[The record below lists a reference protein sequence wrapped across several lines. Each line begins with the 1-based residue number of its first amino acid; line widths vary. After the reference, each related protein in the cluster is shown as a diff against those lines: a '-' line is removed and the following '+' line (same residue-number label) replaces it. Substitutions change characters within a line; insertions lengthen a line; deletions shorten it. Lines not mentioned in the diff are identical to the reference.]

1 MIRGVL
7 TGSNVGG
14 NILSLR
20 ASLLKLLNL
29 QEHELVYDPQKN
41 RLLMDKKLVK
51 KHKKMVKQLGLTP
64 SIVAEYP
71 TWDAME
77 VEIDF
82 L

>member
-1 MIRGVL
+1 M
-7 TGSNVGG
+7 
-14 NILSLR
+14 
-20 ASLLKLLNL
+20 
-29 QEHELVYDPQKN
+29 YDPKKN
-41 RLLMDKKLVK
+41 RLLIDKKLVK
-51 KHKKMVKQLGLTP
+51 KHKKMMKQLGLTP